1 MIALVVTIIVLLI
14 LAGVAINL
22 TIGQNG
28 IFTRAQ
34 DAVNKYE
41 QASLNEQNELKS
53 AEEIMDELMNGN
65 KPKEGTLLAMY
76 YKAIEDNCTNADGSC
91 DRADHLH
98 VGDYVDFKN
107 PSTGSATASASQ
119 TGHSSDQYYTISQ
132 DKNQLNWRV
141 LGYDKETGGIKLIA
155 GTPLMS
161 EYPSGYLTMYGA
173 QAYVT
178 GYLVPE
184 QISNDLYGKEPYVK
198 KARSVKIEDIN
209 ELVGI
214 NGADDIKEYNALPVM
229 NEGMLQYGENY
240 NVYGYTPES
249 YLASEAQKDIS
260 DTVSGYAYIVSPEE
274 IPEIP
279 AKYKIMNNQRIY
291 NMLFNDT
298 ELGTGGAYW
307 LSSRGVAAYPG
318 LARFGPGAVYTDEGV
333 SLAGSYG
340 GTFNSNGG
348 EYGYDVAVRP
358 VVCLESDVLEA
369 EVPKIADKTENPWG
383 GTGGGSGEPE

>member
-1 MIALVVTIIVLLI
+1 
-14 LAGVAINL
+14 
-22 TIGQNG
+22 
-28 IFTRAQ
+28 
-34 DAVNKYE
+34 
-41 QASLNEQNELKS
+41 
-53 AEEIMDELMNGN
+53 MNGN

-107 PSTGSATASASQ
+107 PSTGFAIASANQ
-119 TGHSSDQYYTISQ
+119 TGWLRDLYYTISQ
-132 DKNQLNWRV
+132 DRNQLNWRV

-161 EYPSGYLTMYGA
+161 SDSSGYLWMMGA

-178 GYLVPE
+178 GYDLPN
-184 QISNDLYGKEPYVK
+184 QISDELYGKEEYVV

-214 NGADDIKEYNALPVM
+214 NSDDDIKEYNALPVM
-229 NEGMLQYGENY
+229 NEGMLQYGETY

-249 YLASEAQKDIS
+249 YLASEEQKDIS
-260 DTVSGYAYIVSPEE
+260 GTVNGYIYIVNSEE

-279 AKYKIMNNQRIY
+279 AKCKIIDNQRIY

-298 ELGTGGAYW
+298 KPETGGAYW
-307 LSSRGVAAYPG
+307 LSSREVIAN
-318 LARFGPGAVYTDEGV
+318 LNRARFSLGAVLTSETMALV
-333 SLAGSYG
+333 GSYY
-340 GTFNSNGG
+340 TAFTSNGSESG
-348 EYGYDVAVRP
+348 SQCFAVRP
-358 VVCLESDVLEA
+358 VVCLESDVLET
-369 EVPKIADKTENPWG
+369 EVPKIEDKTEKPWE
-383 GTGGGSGEPE
+383 GEIIES